1 MKKILYPLAFIY
13 NIVSEL
19 NRKITKS
26 VKLDKPVISVG
37 NITWGGSAKTPVV
50 VEVVKYILA
59 LKKTPVV
66 LSRGYGRK
74 IVTKNSVVVRD
85 TNKILSSLE
94 MAGDEPYMVAQKVS
108 CPVIVGANRVKSAEV
123 AKKFNPDVFVLDD
136 GFQHWKLKRDLD
148 IVCVNALNPFGNKM
162 IIPAGIL
169 RENLPALKRADIII
183 ITNSDFLSK
192 EQLESLN
199 SQIYN
204 ISGKNIFH
212 AFYGNFKIKNMYES
226 SLDGLDFIKDKNIF
240 MVCAIGS
247 PDNFKNSIKKTG
259 LKIKREFV
267 FRDHYEYFPGDIEN
281 IYEQLTGTD
290 IILTTEKDAIKIAD
304 IVNDDIK
311 KKIFVLSG
319 EIVFNSNREDFEQK
333 ITEILR

>member
-1 MKKILYPLAFIY
+1 MKKFLYPLSFIY
-13 NIVSEL
+13 NIISEL

-50 VEVVKYILA
+50 VEVVKYILS

-74 IVTKNSVVVRD
+74 IVTKNSVIVRD

-94 MAGDEPYMVAQKVS
+94 MAGDEPYMVAQKIS

-148 IVCVNALNPFGNKM
+148 IVCVNAANPFGNEM

-169 RENLPALKRADIII
+169 RESLDALKRAGIVI
-183 ITNSDFLSK
+183 ITNSDLVTK
-192 EQLESLN
+192 ERLELLDGRIYDITGKKSL
-199 SQIYN
+199 
-204 ISGKNIFH
+204 K
-212 AFYGNFKIKNMYES
+212 ACYGNFKLKNMYDNSFVRPEV
-226 SLDGLDFIKDKNIF
+226 FNKNIF
-240 MVCAIGS
+240 TVCAIGS
-247 PDNFKNSIKKTG
+247 PDNFKNSIIKLG
-259 LKIKREFV
+259 LKIKKEFV
-267 FRDHYEYFPGDIEN
+267 FRDHYGYSANDIEK
-281 IYEQLTGTD
+281 IYKQMSDSD
-290 IILTTEKDAIKIAD
+290 IILTTEKDGIKIKE
-304 IVNDDIK
+304 IINDGIK
-311 KKIFVLSG
+311 KKIFTLSG
-319 EIVFNSNREDFEQK
+319 EIIFNFGKEKFEEK
-333 ITEILR
+333 IAEILR

>member
-1 MKKILYPLAFIY
+1 MKFFLYPLAFIY
-13 NIVSEL
+13 NIISEL

-26 VKLDKPVISVG
+26 VKLDKPVISIG

-50 VEVVKYILA
+50 VEVVKYILS
-59 LKKTPVV
+59 LKKTPVI

-74 IVTKNSVVVRD
+74 IVTKKPVVVRD
-85 TNKILSSLE
+85 ANKILSSLE

-123 AKKFNPDVFVLDD
+123 SKKFNPDVFVLDD

-148 IVCVNALNPFGNKM
+148 IVCVNAVNPFGNKM

-169 RENLPALKRADIII
+169 RENLSALKRAGMII

-192 EQLESLN
+192 EQLETLN

-204 ISGKNIFH
+204 ISGKKIFH
-212 AFYGNFKIKNMYES
+212 AFYGNFKIKNMNNG
-226 SLDGLDFIKDKNIF
+226 SLIDFDFIKDKNIF

-247 PDNFKNSIKKTG
+247 PNNFKNSIKKMG
-259 LKIKREFV
+259 LKIKKEFV
-267 FRDHYEYFPGDIEN
+267 FRDHYKYFPGDIEN
-281 IYEQLTGTD
+281 IYEQLTDTD
-290 IILTTEKDAIKIAD
+290 IMLTTEKDAIKIAD

-333 ITEILR
+333 IMEILR

>member
-1 MKKILYPLAFIY
+1 MKKFLYPLSFIY
-13 NIVSEL
+13 NIISEL

-50 VEVVKYILA
+50 VEVVKYILS

-74 IVTKNSVVVRD
+74 IVTKNSVIVRD

-94 MAGDEPYMVAQKVS
+94 MAGDEPYMVAQKIS

-148 IVCVNALNPFGNKM
+148 IVCVNAANPFGNEM

-169 RENLPALKRADIII
+169 RESLDALKRAGIVI
-183 ITNSDFLSK
+183 ITNSDLVTK
-192 EQLESLN
+192 ERLELLDGRIYDITGKKSL
-199 SQIYN
+199 
-204 ISGKNIFH
+204 K
-212 AFYGNFKIKNMYES
+212 ACYGNFKLKNMYDNSFVRPEV
-226 SLDGLDFIKDKNIF
+226 FNKNIF
-240 MVCAIGS
+240 TVCAIGS
-247 PDNFKNSIKKTG
+247 PDNFKNSIIKLG
-259 LKIKREFV
+259 LKIKKEFV
-267 FRDHYEYFPGDIEN
+267 FRDHYG
-281 IYEQLTGTD
+281 
-290 IILTTEKDAIKIAD
+290 
-304 IVNDDIK
+304 
-311 KKIFVLSG
+311 
-319 EIVFNSNREDFEQK
+319 
-333 ITEILR
+333 